1 MSGPATGPGT
11 TPPAVSVVVPA
22 FQVAPYIAEALAS
35 VVAQTWRDWELILVN
50 DGSPDTPALEQA
62 IAPFRDR
69 ITYLTQEN
77 RGAGAARN
85 AAIRVARGEWLAFLD
100 GDDTWFPG
108 YLERQM
114 AELEARGLDLVW
126 SDGLMRGD
134 PGREGVRMTVD
145 SPSHGPVTVEALL
158 WQRVIVFTSATVVRR
173 AAVVAV
179 GGFEEGPVRAE
190 DFVLWVRLVQ
200 QGFRAGYHH
209 EPLIWYR
216 VRRDGLSGDDVSAAL
231 RVATVFRHLSDC
243 PWLGADHRAIA
254 ARQHR
259 DAEALH
265 AAELGKRSL
274 MAREHRDARRYFAE
288 ARRWE
293 GSPKRTGHY
302 LLVCLAPGIAR
313 WLLRRRRPG
322 RLS

>member
-1 MSGPATGPGT
+1 MSRPPGIPASAA
-11 TPPAVSVVVPA
+11 PAVSIVVPA
-22 FQVAPYIAEALAS
+22 FQVAPYIGEALAS
-35 VVAQTWRDWELILVN
+35 VMAQTWPDWELILVN
-50 DGSPDTPALEQA
+50 DGSPDTPALERA

-100 GDDTWFPG
+100 GDDSWLPG
-108 YLERQM
+108 YLERQI
-114 AELEARGLDLVW
+114 AELESRGLDMVW
-126 SDGLMRGD
+126 GDGLMRGD
-134 PGREGVRMTVD
+134 PSREGVRMTVD
-145 SPSHGPVTVEALL
+145 SPSRGSVTVESLL

-173 AAVVAV
+173 SAVLAV

-200 QGFRAGYHH
+200 QGIRAGYHS

-216 VRRDGLSGDDVSAAL
+216 VRPDGLSGDDVSAAL
-231 RVATVFRHLSDC
+231 RVATVFGHLSEC
-243 PWLGADHRAIA
+243 PWLGASDRAIA

-265 AAELGKRSL
+265 AAELGKRCL
-274 MAREHRDARRYFAE
+274 MSREYREARRHFAE

-293 GSPKRTGHY
+293 PTAKRTGHH
-302 LLVCLAPGIAR
+302 LLVSLAPGMAR
-313 WLLRRRRPG
+313 WMLRRRPG
-322 RLS
+322 RRP